1 MLRSLLNLLYPN
13 LCAGCQEVL
22 LKNENVIC
30 LNCLVDLPRSLY
42 YQDNEN
48 TVAKLF
54 WGKIKLEM
62 ALSAFTFIKK
72 GKVQKLMHEL
82 KYNANTRVGEVM
94 GIELGKE
101 IDKAEIT
108 DKVDVVVPVPLHKKK
123 LKQRGYN
130 QSEFIAIGVAK
141 VLNCE
146 MNTNLLK
153 RMEHSESQTK
163 KSKYERWENVGA
175 AFTLTDSNQYIGKHI
190 LLVDDVVTTGATLE
204 ACCKKLEEIEG
215 VKLSVGTLASA

>member
-1 MLRSLLNLLYPN
+1 LLYPN
-13 LCAGCQEVL
+13 LCASCQEVL

-30 LNCLVDLPRSLY
+30 FNCMVDLPRSLH
-42 YQDNEN
+42 YQDMEN
-48 TVAKLF
+48 PIAKLF

-62 ALSAFTFIKK
+62 ALSAFTFGKK
-72 GKVQKLMHEL
+72 GKVQRLMHEL
-82 KYNANTRVGEVM
+82 KYKGNTMVGELM

-101 IDKAEIT
+101 IDKAEIA

-123 LKQRGYN
+123 MKQRGYN

-141 VLNCE
+141 VLECE
-146 MNTNLLK
+146 MDPDLLQ

-163 KSKYERWENVGA
+163 KSKYERWENVGE
-175 AFTLTDSNQYIGKHI
+175 AFTLTDANQYIGKHI

-204 ACCKKLEEIEG
+204 ACCKKLEEIKG
-215 VKLSVGTLASA
+215 VKLSIGTLASA

>member
-13 LCAGCQEVL
+13 LCASCQEVL

-30 LNCLVDLPRSLY
+30 YNCMVDLPRSLH
-42 YQDNEN
+42 YQDIEN
-48 TVAKLF
+48 PMAKLF

-62 ALSAFTFIKK
+62 ALSAFTFIKN
-72 GKVQKLMHEL
+72 GKVQRLMHEL
-82 KYNANTRVGEVM
+82 KYKGNTKVGELM

-101 IDKAEIT
+101 IDKVEIT

-146 MNTNLLK
+146 MNTDLLK

-163 KSKYERWENVGA
+163 KSKFERWENVGS
-175 AFTLTDSNQYIGKHI
+175 AFTLTDASQYRGKHI

-204 ACCKKLEEIEG
+204 ACCKKLKEIEG

>member
-1 MLRSLLNLLYPN
+1 MLRSLINLLYPN
-13 LCAGCQEVL
+13 LCASCQEVL

-30 LNCLVDLPRSLY
+30 YNCMVDLPRSLH
-42 YQDNEN
+42 YQDMEN
-48 TVAKLF
+48 PIAKLF

-62 ALSAFTFIKK
+62 ALSAFTFVKK
-72 GKVQKLMHEL
+72 GKVQTLMHEL
-82 KYNANTRVGEVM
+82 KYKGNTKVGELM

-101 IDKAEIT
+101 IEKAEIT
-108 DKVDVVVPVPLHKKK
+108 DKVDVVVPVPIHKKK

-146 MNTNLLK
+146 INTTLLI
-153 RMEHSESQTK
+153 RMDRLESQTK
-163 KSKYERWENVGA
+163 KSKYERWENVGS
-175 AFTLTDSNQYIGKHI
+175 AFTLTDSNQYRGKHI

-204 ACCKKLEEIEG
+204 ACCKKLKEIEG
-215 VKLSVGTLASA
+215 AKLSIGTLASA

>member
-1 MLRSLLNLLYPN
+1 MLRGLLNLLYPN
-13 LCAGCQEVL
+13 QCASCQEVL

-30 LNCLVDLPRSLY
+30 YNCIVDLPRSLH
-42 YQDNEN
+42 YQDMEN
-48 TVAKLF
+48 PIAKLF

-72 GKVQKLMHEL
+72 GKAQRLMHEL
-82 KYNANTRVGEVM
+82 KYKGNTKVGELM
-94 GIELGKE
+94 GVELGKE
-101 IDKAEIT
+101 IDKAEIA

-141 VLNCE
+141 VLKCE
-146 MNTNLLK
+146 MNTDLLK

-175 AFTLTDSNQYIGKHI
+175 AFTLTDANQYIGKHI

-215 VKLSVGTLASA
+215 VKLSIGTLASA

>member
-1 MLRSLLNLLYPN
+1 MLRGLLNLLYPN
-13 LCAGCQEVL
+13 LCASCQEVL

-30 LNCLVDLPRSLY
+30 FNCMVDLPRSLH
-42 YQDNEN
+42 YQDMEN
-48 TVAKLF
+48 PIAKLF

-62 ALSAFTFIKK
+62 ALSAFTFGKK
-72 GKVQKLMHEL
+72 GKVQRLMHEL
-82 KYNANTRVGEVM
+82 KYKGNTMVGELM

-101 IDKAEIT
+101 IDKAEIA

-123 LKQRGYN
+123 MKQRGYN

-141 VLNCE
+141 VLECE
-146 MNTNLLK
+146 MDPDLLQ

-163 KSKYERWENVGA
+163 KSKYERWENVGE
-175 AFTLTDSNQYIGKHI
+175 AFTLTDANQYIGKHI

-204 ACCKKLEEIEG
+204 ACCKKLEEIKG
-215 VKLSVGTLASA
+215 VKLSIGTLASA

>member
-1 MLRSLLNLLYPN
+1 MLRGLLNLLYPN
-13 LCAGCQEVL
+13 LCASCQEVL

-30 LNCLVDLPRSLY
+30 FNCMVDLPRSLH
-42 YQDNEN
+42 YQDMEN
-48 TVAKLF
+48 PIAKLF

-62 ALSAFTFIKK
+62 ALSVFTFTKK
-72 GKVQKLMHEL
+72 GKVQRLMHEL
-82 KYNANTRVGEVM
+82 KYMGNTKVGELM

-101 IDKAEIT
+101 IDKVEIV

-141 VLNCE
+141 VLECE
-146 MNTNLLK
+146 MDPDLLQ

-163 KSKYERWENVGA
+163 KSKYERWENVGE
-175 AFTLTDSNQYIGKHI
+175 AFTLTDANQYIGKHI

-204 ACCKKLEEIEG
+204 ACCKKLEEIKG
-215 VKLSVGTLASA
+215 VKLSIGTLASA

>member
-13 LCAGCQEVL
+13 LCASCQGVL

-30 LNCLVDLPRSLY
+30 YNCMVDLPRSLY
-42 YQDNEN
+42 YQDLEN
-48 TVAKLF
+48 PIAKLF
-54 WGKIKLEM
+54 WGKIKLEI
-62 ALSAFTFIKK
+62 ALSAFTFVKK
-72 GKVQKLMHEL
+72 GKVQRLMHEL
-82 KYNANTRVGEVM
+82 KYEGNTRVGELM

-101 IDKAEIT
+101 FDKAEIT

-130 QSEFIAIGVAK
+130 QSDFIAIGVAK

-146 MNTNLLK
+146 INTSLIK
-153 RMEHSESQTK
+153 RMERSESQTK
-163 KSKYERWENVGA
+163 KSKYERWENVGS
-175 AFTLTDSNQYIGKHI
+175 AFTLTDANQYRGKHI
-190 LLVDDVVTTGATLE
+190 LLVDDVITTGATLE
-204 ACCKKLEEIEG
+204 ACCKKLEKIEG

>member
-13 LCAGCQEVL
+13 LCAACQEVL
-22 LKNENVIC
+22 VQNENVIC
-30 LNCLVDLPRSLY
+30 YNCLVDLPRSLY
-42 YQDNEN
+42 YQDIEN
-48 TVAKLF
+48 PITKLF

-62 ALSAFTFIKK
+62 ALSAFTFSKK

-108 DKVDVVVPVPLHKKK
+108 DKVDVVIPVPLHKKK

-146 MNTNLLK
+146 MNTALLK

-175 AFTLTDSNQYIGKHI
+175 AFTLTDANQYIDKHI

>member
-1 MLRSLLNLLYPN
+1 MLRGLLNLLYPN
-13 LCAGCQEVL
+13 LCASCQEVL

-30 LNCLVDLPRSLY
+30 YNCMVDLPRSLH
-42 YQDNEN
+42 YQDMEN
-48 TVAKLF
+48 PIAKLF
-54 WGKIKLEM
+54 WGKIKLEI
-62 ALSAFTFIKK
+62 ALSAFTFVKK
-72 GKVQKLMHEL
+72 GKVQRLMHEL
-82 KYNANTRVGEVM
+82 KYKGNTKVGELM

-101 IDKAEIT
+101 IDKAET
-108 DKVDVVVPVPLHKKK
+108 KDKVDVVVPVPLHKKK

-141 VLNCE
+141 VLECE
-146 MNTNLLK
+146 MDTDLLQ

-163 KSKYERWENVGA
+163 KSKYERWENVGE
-175 AFTLTDSNQYIGKHI
+175 AFTLTDANQYIGKHI

>member
-1 MLRSLLNLLYPN
+1 MLRSLLNLFYPN
-13 LCAGCQEVL
+13 LCASCQEVL
-22 LKNENVIC
+22 LKNEKVIC
-30 LNCLVDLPRSLY
+30 FNCLVDLPRSLY

-48 TVAKLF
+48 PVAKLF
-54 WGKIKLEM
+54 WGKIKLEIS
-62 ALSAFTFIKK
+62 LSVFTFIKK

-82 KYNANTRVGEVM
+82 KYNGNKKVGELM

-101 IDKAEIT
+101 IDKVEIT
-108 DKVDVVVPVPLHKKK
+108 NKVDVVVPVPLHKKK

-130 QSEFIAIGVAK
+130 QSEFIAIGVAR

-146 MNTNLLK
+146 MNTDLLK

-175 AFTLTDSNQYIGKHI
+175 AFTLTNENQYIGKHI

-204 ACCKKLEEIEG
+204 ACCKKLKEIEG

>member
-1 MLRSLLNLLYPN
+1 
-13 LCAGCQEVL
+13 
-22 LKNENVIC
+22 
-30 LNCLVDLPRSLY
+30 LY
-42 YQDNEN
+42 YQDIEN
-48 TVAKLF
+48 PIAKLF

-72 GKVQKLMHEL
+72 GKVQGLMHEL
-82 KYNANTRVGEVM
+82 KYKGNTKVGELL

-101 IDKAEIT
+101 FDKAEIT

-130 QSEFIAIGVAK
+130 QSEFIAIGVAR

-215 VKLSVGTLASA
+215 VKLSIGTLASS

>member
-1 MLRSLLNLLYPN
+1 MLRGLLNLLYPN
-13 LCAGCQEVL
+13 LCASCQEVL

-30 LNCLVDLPRSLY
+30 YNCLVDLPRSLY
-42 YQDNEN
+42 YQDIEN
-48 TVAKLF
+48 PIAKLF
-54 WGKIKLEM
+54 WGKIKLEI
-62 ALSAFTFIKK
+62 AISAFTFIKR
-72 GKVQKLMHEL
+72 GKVQRLMHEL
-82 KYNANTRVGEVM
+82 KYQGNTKVGELM

-101 IDKAEIT
+101 IDKAGIM
-108 DKVDVVVPVPLHKKK
+108 DKVDVVIPVPLHKKK

-141 VLNCE
+141 ALECE
-146 MNTNLLK
+146 MDTDLLK

-163 KSKYERWENVGA
+163 KSKYERWENVGE
-175 AFTLTDSNQYIGKHI
+175 AFTLTDANQYTNKHI

-215 VKLSVGTLASA
+215 VKLSIGTLASA

>member
-1 MLRSLLNLLYPN
+1 MLRGLLNLLYPN
-13 LCAGCQEVL
+13 LCASCQEVL

-30 LNCLVDLPRSLY
+30 YNCLVDLPRSLY
-42 YQDNEN
+42 YQDIEN
-48 TVAKLF
+48 PIAKLF
-54 WGKIKLEM
+54 WGKIKLEI
-62 ALSAFTFIKK
+62 AISAFTFIKR
-72 GKVQKLMHEL
+72 GKVQRLMHEL
-82 KYNANTRVGEVM
+82 KYQGNTKVGELM

-108 DKVDVVVPVPLHKKK
+108 DKVDVVIPVPLHKKK

-141 VLNCE
+141 ALECE
-146 MNTNLLK
+146 MDADLLK

-163 KSKYERWENVGA
+163 KSKYERWENVGE
-175 AFTLTDSNQYIGKHI
+175 AFTLTDANQYTNKHI

-215 VKLSVGTLASA
+215 VKLSIGTLASA

>member
-1 MLRSLLNLLYPN
+1 MLRGLLNLLYPN
-13 LCAGCQEVL
+13 LCASCQEVL

-30 LNCLVDLPRSLY
+30 YNCLVDLPRSLY
-42 YQDNEN
+42 YQDIEN
-48 TVAKLF
+48 PIAKLF
-54 WGKIKLEM
+54 WGKIKLEI
-62 ALSAFTFIKK
+62 AISAFTFIKR
-72 GKVQKLMHEL
+72 GKVQRLMHEL
-82 KYNANTRVGEVM
+82 KYQGNTKVGELM

-108 DKVDVVVPVPLHKKK
+108 DKVDVVIPVPLHKKK

-141 VLNCE
+141 ALECE
-146 MNTNLLK
+146 MDTDLLK

-163 KSKYERWENVGA
+163 KSKYERWENVGE
-175 AFTLTDSNQYIGKHI
+175 AFTLTDANQYTNKHI

-215 VKLSVGTLASA
+215 VKLSIGTLASA